1 MEKAI
6 ERAEILRVFDLAAV
20 QDVLARANG
29 RSGAARLR
37 AAIAAIATK
46 PPTRNELEQAM
57 FDICT
62 AARMPRPEVNWWIPL
77 TSGPGYEPD
86 FCWPDLRLIAETD
99 GFETHGTRTAFEQD
113 RRRDQQLAVQG
124 WRVVRF
130 TWRQVIYEPKTVRR
144 QAHPEEDAPGAGRR
158 LRRPGGLDVGRREHV
173 VRRLGA
179 RLRHQHVAPARG
191 KEVGNVE
198 ADTSS
203 EHARYPLLEQQV
215 LDQLGLRLMPRPRH
229 AHQVAAR
236 VLGPDL
242 ARALVRLARRG
253 LLPHVVADHERHA
266 AVAAEAVLGPVL
278 SPAGG
283 TDKRL
288 T

>member
-1 MEKAI
+1 MMAAVLACGPGAVLSHRAAADLHGLRPGSATRIDVTIPGRDRRRRGIAIHRSRTLLERDRTTVDGIPCTSVARTLLDLAEVVDPGSLEKAI

-57 FDICT
+57 FDIWT

-86 FCWPDLRLIAETD
+86 FGWPDLRLIAETD

-144 QAHPEEDAPGAGRR
+144 TLTA
-158 LRRPGGLDVGRREHV
+158 LS
-173 VRRLGA
+173 
-179 RLRHQHVAPARG
+179 
-191 KEVGNVE
+191 E
-198 ADTSS
+198 AN
-203 EHARYPLLEQQV
+203 
-215 LDQLGLRLMPRPRH
+215 PRPAISAPPR
-229 AHQVAAR
+229 
-236 VLGPDL
+236 
-242 ARALVRLARRG
+242 
-253 LLPHVVADHERHA
+253 
-266 AVAAEAVLGPVL
+266 
-278 SPAGG
+278 
-283 TDKRL
+283 
-288 T
+288 